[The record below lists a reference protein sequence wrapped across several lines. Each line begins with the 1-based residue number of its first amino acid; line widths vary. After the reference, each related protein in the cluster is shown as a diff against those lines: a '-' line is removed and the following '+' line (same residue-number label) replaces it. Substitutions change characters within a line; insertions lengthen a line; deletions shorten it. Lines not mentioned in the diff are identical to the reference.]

1 MELMQLGPAGGA
13 RRYVLVN
20 GETIIGRRPDC
31 RIVLDA
37 PSIRYRH
44 ARLFSVDGS
53 TVIHAIDDAWPVYVN
68 GEPVERRMLAD
79 GDDIELGPY
88 RMRYLDKAEPG
99 PTDDVALAA
108 EPESPAAGNPHTDVP
123 DHARA
128 PALFA
133 PADDDPTSQAP
144 EPLAAAHDDSE
155 DAAPLTFDPVTFT
168 DAASEHQT
176 VDEDEVPPAADEA
189 DLQWDVDEVHPQ
201 SASTE
206 MDLPWATEEI
216 DLQPAADAPRPAP
229 ATGETAP
236 HPGAD
241 EPAAAPAPG
250 FHLDILTGINQGRRV
265 ALTRDI
271 VVLGFNQQRLVEMQ
285 NEDGALSLRRIDD
298 EAVAHLNG
306 LPIPD
311 EPTEARPGDVISLQR
326 IELRIHQG

>member
-1 MELMQLGPAGGA
+1 MELMQLGPTGGA
-13 RRYVLVN
+13 HRYMLVN
-20 GETIIGRRPDC
+20 GETVIGRRPDC

-37 PSIRYRH
+37 PSIRHRH

-68 GEPVERRMLAD
+68 GERVTRRVLAD

-88 RMRYLDKAEPG
+88 RMRYLNEAEPG
-99 PTDDVALAA
+99 RTDDVPLAA
-108 EPESPAAGNPHTDVP
+108 EPQPPAAGSPPTDAP
-123 DHARA
+123 EHARA
-128 PALFA
+128 PALFS
-133 PADDDPTSQAP
+133 PADDDPATQAP

-155 DAAPLTFDPVTFT
+155 ATAPLTFDPLTFT
-168 DAASEHQT
+168 DAANVHQP
-176 VDEDEVPPAADEA
+176 VDGDQAPPTPAAAGMDRQTASDDTESQPPAGETD
-189 DLQWDVDEVHPQ
+189 
-201 SASTE
+201 
-206 MDLPWATEEI
+206 
-216 DLQPAADAPRPAP
+216 PRP
-229 ATGETAP
+229 
-236 HPGAD
+236 GAE

-285 NEDGALSLRRIDD
+285 NADGALSLRRVDD

-326 IELRIHQG
+326 IDLRIHQG